1 MTGCEV
7 GRFAGVQHDRAVGL
21 LGQRSEIDTGGGGC
35 CSSSSGRCCRFRR
48 ASKEKYG
55 GAIGWPSVTT
65 ATNSSS
71 LIGARA

>member
-21 LGQRSEIDTGGGGC
+21 PVQNLDIDNGGATAAHRAVAA
-35 CSSSSGRCCRFRR
+35 CSRFRR

-55 GAIGWPSVTT
+55 GAMGWPS
-65 ATNSSS
+65 
-71 LIGARA
+71 